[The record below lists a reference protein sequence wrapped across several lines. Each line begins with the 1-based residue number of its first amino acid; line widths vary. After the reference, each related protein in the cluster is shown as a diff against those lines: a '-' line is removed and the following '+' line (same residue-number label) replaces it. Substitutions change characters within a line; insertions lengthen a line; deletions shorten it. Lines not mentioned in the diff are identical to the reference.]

1 MKIGK
6 FLLDGQQKV
15 GLVCGQVWVDAAAFV
30 DIIEQT
36 EDIVS
41 FISMTAAQ
49 RKRIEKRLELKEY
62 DSNAE
67 HSLSDAHYIA
77 PVGEYSN
84 LYTMRGLSTIFSRV
98 CKLKVPTQPT
108 YDMRYTHNFAGHNCT
123 AVFTDEN
130 SPNGWNQE
138 FIAVIGKTAKNVKKE
153 EALNYIG
160 GYTLMIDHPGHHK
173 RSPFYRDGMWKM
185 DEDDMEIID
194 HFYRTNFNGNAEFPM
209 PIGPYITTSDE
220 VAEPHNL
227 LSREEENGRLISVGS
242 SEGMLIYF
250 DEALSY
256 ISRYMTLRPGDMIS
270 SSSISYDGY
279 FHWDSH
285 EEGSYVE
292 VSMQTLGSLRMNIVD
307 KRGEQQ

>member
-1 MKIGK
+1 MKIGR
-6 FLLDGQQKV
+6 FLLDGQPKV
-15 GLVCGQVWVDAAAFV
+15 GLVCGQAWVDAAAFA

-36 EDIVS
+36 EDVIS
-41 FISMTAAQ
+41 FVSMTAEQ
-49 RKRIEKRLELKEY
+49 KKKIEKRLELGEY
-62 DSNAE
+62 DKSAE
-67 HSLSDAHYIA
+67 HSLEGAHYLA

-84 LYTMRGLSTIFSRV
+84 LYTMRGISTIFSRV
-98 CKLKVPTQPT
+98 IKLKVPTQPT

-130 SPNGWNQE
+130 CPDGWNQE
-138 FIAVIGKTAKNVKKE
+138 FIAIIGKTAKNIEKE
-153 EALNYIG
+153 EAFSYIG
-160 GYTLMIDHPGHHK
+160 GYTLMIDHPGYHR

-185 DEDDMEIID
+185 EENDMEIID
-194 HFYRTNFNGNAEFPM
+194 HFYRTNFHNNAEFPM

-220 VAEPHNL
+220 VPEPHNL
-227 LSREEENGRLISVGS
+227 LSREEENGRLVSVGS

-279 FHWDSH
+279 KHWDSH

-307 KRGEQQ
+307 KRGEQ